1 MKCLFQSSTYRIQTS
16 SLWAAGGCHSWP
28 GCFAARYARHASPV
42 LNLRAL
48 PTCRWNGTLASLL
61 LSRHHSKECL
71 YQQIHSNL
79 SEKEVVRLLRWRLED
94 SGTSWCLSGCRCIE
108 NPSWA
113 VGPRT
118 CNCFI
123 TMNPGYAGRAEL
135 PDNLKALFRT
145 VAMMVPDYVPWFQ
158 YLWGRM
164 MIANQKVFFSVGQI
178 GWTCAVWNFELRQI
192 KRGIWE
198 KQGKEGGSRSWDG
211 MVPLNFGG

>member
-1 MKCLFQSSTYRIQTS
+1 MYSNHQNLQQRYPKQQLCFMKCLFQSSTYRIQTS

-94 SGTSWCLSGCRCIE
+94 SGTSWWLSGCRCIE
-108 NPSWA
+108 ILL
-113 VGPRT
+113 GPWDLRT

-158 YLWGRM
+158 YLWGSDDDS
-164 MIANQKVFFSVGQI
+164 KSEGFFQCRSDWVNMCCMEL
-178 GWTCAVWNFELRQI
+178 WT
-192 KRGIWE
+192 
-198 KQGKEGGSRSWDG
+198 
-211 MVPLNFGG
+211 